1 MALCRIILLIQRSK
15 RIKKLRTLFSET
27 TAVIKNLN
35 KLLEIELAH
44 VCKLDR
50 SVYSNL
56 LIKSKNSQKGAFSIA
71 NSYTAKVII
80 L

>member
-1 MALCRIILLIQRSK
+1 M
-15 RIKKLRTLFSET
+15 KKLKTILQET
-27 TAVIKNLN
+27 VVINLLEN
-35 KLLEIELAH
+35 LEIELAYLS
-44 VCKLDR
+44 KLDI

-56 LIKSKNSQKGAFSIA
+56 LIRSKNSQKGAFSIA